1 MEIAEVVKRGRA
13 ESSRCLADAVTSAS
27 RAGRRR
33 LARRRSTR
41 DGAARHDGGDVW
53 LDTTV
58 WLDETANASR
68 PPQAQASRAA
78 NEG

>member
-13 ESSRCLADAVTSAS
+13 ESSRCFVDTVTSAS

-41 DGAARHDGGDVW
+41 RCGSTRRSRRVARDGVARRDGER
-53 LDTTV
+53 L
-58 WLDETANASR
+58 ESR
-68 PPQAQASRAA
+68 ER
-78 NEG
+78 GV